1 MEFIKLKNF
10 QGIHYNCENTAVK
23 VRVPNDQ
30 PVPNKITLT
39 LSVTLDALDATY
51 EYSSAKM
58 DQTGIEFTHFLYEN
72 LTNILKFQYLQ
83 WKIDKIKSKLLL
95 TQWKTVCARDGG
107 REHSKLES
115 PLSNALS
122 QKIWK
127 FMVLE
132 LQPRENSYM
141 KDTMEY
147 LKVLRHSKIQLNSL
161 LSIEALSLLNRMVTS
176 TRSTSKDNA
185 LMVEEEFFMNLPTP
199 KLKER
204 MKKAVSQHIDG
215 LENSGINLLEFKD
228 RKGLTAKIAEH
239 LREKKVGGWADLQVK
254 YQKPSEYRMYKSL
267 VDRVTYELKL
277 RSLP

>member
-1 MEFIKLKNF
+1 
-10 QGIHYNCENTAVK
+10 
-23 VRVPNDQ
+23 
-30 PVPNKITLT
+30 
-39 LSVTLDALDATY
+39 
-51 EYSSAKM
+51 
-58 DQTGIEFTHFLYEN
+58 
-72 LTNILKFQYLQ
+72 
-83 WKIDKIKSKLLL
+83 
-95 TQWKTVCARDGG
+95 
-107 REHSKLES
+107 
-115 PLSNALS
+115 
-122 QKIWK
+122 
-127 FMVLE
+127 
-132 LQPRENSYM
+132 M